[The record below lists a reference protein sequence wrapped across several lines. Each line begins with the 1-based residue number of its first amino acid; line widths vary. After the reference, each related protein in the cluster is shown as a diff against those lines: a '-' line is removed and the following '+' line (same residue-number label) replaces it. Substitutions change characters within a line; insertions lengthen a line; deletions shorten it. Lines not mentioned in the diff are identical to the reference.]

1 MIFIRIRRVLT
12 IVARC
17 CWWRWGVS
25 LVAAAYFEDNL
36 HVVTGASSTDAFVE
50 VVLGRGADEIVIVA
64 WQELQAFGLRCERP
78 EGDRE
83 VHGLIRVVAD
93 RYHPWIWICYPTR
106 FILLFRH
113 LWNTRRSNISCWDE
127 SIGDATCLSRMQFFL
142 SNVFSVVSSSLHKQQ
157 FLTMAT
163 NRWMITARVVCHS
176 S

>member
-1 MIFIRIRRVLT
+1 MISIRKRRVLT

-93 RYHPWIWICYPTR
+93 RYHPWIWICYPTC

-113 LWNTRRSNISCWDE
+113 LWNTRCSNKLLARIDLPRYLFATYGVLSLERVLYRFVE
-127 SIGDATCLSRMQFFL
+127 STRTTIPRNDY
-142 SNVFSVVSSSLHKQQ
+142 
-157 FLTMAT
+157 
-163 NRWMITARVVCHS
+163 
-176 S
+176 